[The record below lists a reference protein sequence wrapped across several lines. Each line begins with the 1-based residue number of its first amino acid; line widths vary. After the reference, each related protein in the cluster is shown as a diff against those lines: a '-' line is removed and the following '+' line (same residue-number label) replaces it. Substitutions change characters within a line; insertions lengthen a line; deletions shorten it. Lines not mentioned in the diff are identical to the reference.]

1 MQDESERE
9 REREGKRD
17 ATGGG
22 EAPGA
27 SSSGRK
33 SVAVGGVI
41 RDLAQ
46 PNRDG

>member
-33 SVAVGGVI
+33 SVA
-41 RDLAQ
+41 AAA
-46 PNRDG
+46 